1 MQKNLKEGMEKNIRY
16 EKART
21 EMVSGI
27 SHDLRTPLTSVK
39 GYIKGMIDGVA
50 NTPEK
55 VQRYLQISYQKAC
68 DMDVLLQKLFFSQSL
83 KQVICCSL

>member
-1 MQKNLKEGMEKNIRY
+1 
-16 EKART
+16 
-21 EMVSGI
+21 MVLGI

-68 DMDVLLQKLFFSQSL
+68 DMDVLLQKLFFFSKL
-83 KQVICCSL
+83 ETGNMPFFTKEVNV